1 MKAPKNDGIVT
12 LKAVAERVGLTP
24 GTVSSVLN
32 DAPSAKAIPQHT
44 KNRILAAARELNYRP
59 NFFARS
65 LRKKR
70 TYTIGVITEE
80 IGDPYGAM
88 VISGIEGYLRRNN
101 YFFLTVVHR
110 HDPQLLEQYSSI
122 LLARGVEG
130 FITVDTSVRHAM
142 PIPTVAVAGH
152 VKVKGVTNII
162 LNHNQAARLALTH
175 LAELG
180 HKQIA
185 FIRGQPFSSDSED
198 RWESICAVAQEMA
211 IEISPELTRQLDEDD
226 PSPEMGYRFTK
237 ELLSSKKCFT
247 ALFAYNDVS
256 AIGAIR
262 AIQELGLR
270 IPRDISVVGF
280 DDIREAAYQTP
291 RLTTVRQPLREMG
304 ETAARTLV
312 ERIEG
317 RKEYPSEIAIEPT
330 LVIRDSTGP
339 ASPHPDWYHRIG
351 C

>member
-1 MKAPKNDGIVT
+1 MPASRHNSP
-12 LKAVAERVGLTP
+12 RR
-24 GTVSSVLN
+24 
-32 DAPSAKAIPQHT
+32 SA
-44 KNRILAAARELNYRP
+44 
-59 NFFARS
+59 
-65 LRKKR
+65 
-70 TYTIGVITEE
+70 
-80 IGDPYGAM
+80 D
-88 VISGIEGYLRRNN
+88 
-101 YFFLTVVHR
+101 
-110 HDPQLLEQYSSI
+110 
-122 LLARGVEG
+122 
-130 FITVDTSVRHAM
+130 
-142 PIPTVAVAGH
+142 
-152 VKVKGVTNII
+152 KGVCSAGF

-211 IEISPELTRQLDEDD
+211 IEISPALTRQLDEDD

-237 ELLSSKKCFT
+237 ELLSRKKCFT

-270 IPRDISVVGF
+270 IPQDISVVGF

-304 ETAARTLV
+304 ETAAQTLV

-339 ASPHPDWYHRIG
+339 ASPHPDWHHKIG
-351 C
+351 